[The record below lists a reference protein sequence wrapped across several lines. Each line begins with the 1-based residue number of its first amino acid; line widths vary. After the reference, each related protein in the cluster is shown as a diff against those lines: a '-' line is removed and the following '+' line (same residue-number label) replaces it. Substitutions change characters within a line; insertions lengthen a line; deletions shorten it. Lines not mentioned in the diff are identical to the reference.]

1 MLAQGLPLSLPP
13 PPTKEQNRFCIK
25 IREGA
30 QIQPIP
36 FQMQSSLWDMRKQQ
50 WLGLSFTFSSCLVGR
65 GKMAF
70 GTWLAPNYE
79 YNTSSSQVIVEQ
91 ETLCCRVRWRGDTCA

>member
-1 MLAQGLPLSLPP
+1 MLAQGLPLSL

-25 IREGA
+25 IKEGA
-30 QIQPIP
+30 QIQPIQLP

-65 GKMAF
+65 GKMVFQGDLA
-70 GTWLAPNYE
+70 GTQL
-79 YNTSSSQVIVEQ
+79 
-91 ETLCCRVRWRGDTCA
+91 